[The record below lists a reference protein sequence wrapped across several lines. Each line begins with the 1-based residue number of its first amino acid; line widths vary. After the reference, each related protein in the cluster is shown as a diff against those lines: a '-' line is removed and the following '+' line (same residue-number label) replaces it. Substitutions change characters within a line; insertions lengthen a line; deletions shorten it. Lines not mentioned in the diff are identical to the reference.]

1 MAQPLLKRTFSRL
14 RGKNR
19 SRRKTEPQVNDAT
32 AQPHVTPRNSG
43 ASGAAA
49 AGPRSPP
56 LGRLAVPWA
65 RRGAAPV
72 CAKSECAQD
81 KPAGGATTHPKTTA
95 AVAANE
101 LPGRRA
107 YLQSLE
113 RSSRDWVLSSAP
125 DEAGGS
131 QSATTDIWY
140 NPIPEEERARL
151 ETTGNPA
158 QGGKEALSAAAG
170 AVGCSSSESAGKD
183 WPSVKS
189 FHVGH
194 RIDRAAVAPGSS
206 EGADPRPALPRKGGV
221 MDRLMSPGAVRKLS
235 LKMRKLPELR
245 RKISLRSS
253 RVGQGGGDGNASDVL
268 SRYHLDS
275 SAPPA
280 ARSATKGGYLSD
292 GDSPE
297 ASPRQPSHPASFRH
311 VVSGMLSVHL
321 LALDLERT
329 KTNEWDESREIF
341 LAIQIDGMARART
354 SLLRPRGHS
363 VPLDHTFRLELE
375 RARRLG
381 VAVLS
386 PAARFDRAARPGNVV
401 CCLGGVA
408 LPPLFK
414 GSGARQLS
422 VKLEPQGRLDIKVS
436 LQERRDAQGAA
447 NPSGPAHVFGVELRR
462 LLEEERSVGG
472 VPLLVQKTV
481 AEIERRGLKTVGL
494 YRLCGSAAVKKQLRD
509 GFERDGSAVRLGEDL
524 YPDVNVLTG
533 ILKDFL
539 RELPSSLITAAL
551 YEAVREAMTRR
562 PAPPPSPDVRWA
574 TVELLSCLPVPER
587 VRRLGQG
594 RQAGLGQGR
603 LGRTRPP
610 LPAERWPPSLL
621 LQATLTLLLDH
632 LSLVAH
638 FSPRN
643 RMTHRNLAVCF
654 GPVLLKRAAEAKG
667 GPGGGEASGDSARA
681 VDFKLHIEALH
692 YLLRLW
698 PVPTHRIPA
707 GADDDDI
714 CPAPRPKPTCQRPDG
729 GALEAV
735 WRRGRGTV
743 ARLDSPPP
751 ANRYAGDW
759 SGQRLAPGRDVE
771 YDEVARSESDP
782 GGEDDDDDDDD
793 EEEEDG
799 GEPWRS
805 GARRAPRCCAEDL
818 LDFDAPFNCRLSLK
832 DFDGLINDL
841 DRELAKRVNICT

>member
-32 AQPHVTPRNSG
+32 AQSHVTPRNSG
-43 ASGAAA
+43 ASGGEAAV

-81 KPAGGATTHPKTTA
+81 KPAGGATTHPKTAA
-95 AVAANE
+95 AVANE

-151 ETTGNPA
+151 ETTGGPA
-158 QGGKEALSAAAG
+158 QGGKEALSAAA
-170 AVGCSSSESAGKD
+170 VGCSSSDSA
-183 WPSVKS
+183 
-189 FHVGH
+189 
-194 RIDRAAVAPGSS
+194 
-206 EGADPRPALPRKGGV
+206 GADPRPALPRKGGV

-329 KTNEWDESREIF
+329 KTKESDESRDIF

-363 VPLDHTFRLELE
+363 LPLDHTFRLELE

-447 NPSGPAHVFGVELRR
+447 NPSGPARVFGVELRR
-462 LLEEERSVGG
+462 LLEEERSAGG

-481 AEIERRGLKTVGL
+481 AEIERRGLKAVGL

-509 GFERDGSAVRLGEDL
+509 GFESDSSAVWLGEDL

-551 YEAVREAMTRR
+551 YEVVREAMTRR

-587 VRRLGQG
+587 
-594 RQAGLGQGR
+594 
-603 LGRTRPP
+603 
-610 LPAERWPPSLL
+610 
-621 LQATLTLLLDH
+621 ATLTLLLDH

-707 GADDDDI
+707 DDDDDV

-729 GALEAV
+729 GASEAV
-735 WRRGRGTV
+735 WRRGRGAV

-759 SGQRLAPGRDVE
+759 SGQRLAPGRDAE

-782 GGEDDDDDDDD
+782 GGEDDDDDDGGGG
-793 EEEEDG
+793 G
-799 GEPWRS
+799 GEAWRS

>member
-1 MAQPLLKRTFSRL
+1 MLSSEQKSTGQVPTSSVSICVSASSFSR
-14 RGKNR
+14 
-19 SRRKTEPQVNDAT
+19 S
-32 AQPHVTPRNSG
+32 
-43 ASGAAA
+43 
-49 AGPRSPP
+49 
-56 LGRLAVPWA
+56 
-65 RRGAAPV
+65 
-72 CAKSECAQD
+72 
-81 KPAGGATTHPKTTA
+81 
-95 AVAANE
+95 
-101 LPGRRA
+101 
-107 YLQSLE
+107 
-113 RSSRDWVLSSAP
+113 
-125 DEAGGS
+125 
-131 QSATTDIWY
+131 
-140 NPIPEEERARL
+140 
-151 ETTGNPA
+151 
-158 QGGKEALSAAAG
+158 
-170 AVGCSSSESAGKD
+170 
-183 WPSVKS
+183 
-189 FHVGH
+189 
-194 RIDRAAVAPGSS
+194 
-206 EGADPRPALPRKGGV
+206 
-221 MDRLMSPGAVRKLS
+221 
-235 LKMRKLPELR
+235 
-245 RKISLRSS
+245 
-253 RVGQGGGDGNASDVL
+253 
-268 SRYHLDS
+268 
-275 SAPPA
+275 
-280 ARSATKGGYLSD
+280 
-292 GDSPE
+292 
-297 ASPRQPSHPASFRH
+297 
-311 VVSGMLSVHL
+311 
-321 LALDLERT
+321 
-329 KTNEWDESREIF
+329 DESREIF
-341 LAIQIDGMARART
+341 LAIQIDGIARART

-381 VAVLS
+381 VAVLR

-447 NPSGPAHVFGVELRR
+447 NPSGPARVFGVELRR
-462 LLEEERSVGG
+462 LLEEERSAGG

-481 AEIERRGLKTVGL
+481 AEIERRGLKAVGL

-509 GFERDGSAVRLGEDL
+509 GFESDSSAVWLGEDL

-551 YEAVREAMTRR
+551 YEVVREAMTRR

-587 VRRLGQG
+587 
-594 RQAGLGQGR
+594 
-603 LGRTRPP
+603 
-610 LPAERWPPSLL
+610 
-621 LQATLTLLLDH
+621 ATLTLLLDH

-638 FSPRN
+638 FSSRN

-707 GADDDDI
+707 GADDDDDNDV
-714 CPAPRPKPTCQRPDG
+714 CPAPRPKPTGQRPDG

-735 WRRGRGTV
+735 WRRGRGAV

-759 SGQRLAPGRDVE
+759 SGQRLAPGRDAE
-771 YDEVARSESDP
+771 YDEVARSESDRGHVLLLP
-782 GGEDDDDDDDD
+782 RLEGSGGEDDDDDDDD
-793 EEEEDG
+793 EEEEQDG
-799 GEPWRS
+799 GEAWRS